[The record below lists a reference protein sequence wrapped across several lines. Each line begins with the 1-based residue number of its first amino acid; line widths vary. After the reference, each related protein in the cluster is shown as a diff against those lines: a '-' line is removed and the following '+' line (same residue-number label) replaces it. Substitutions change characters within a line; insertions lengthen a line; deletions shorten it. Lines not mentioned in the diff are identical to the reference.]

1 MDPEKARQIS
11 AESAAQLQ
19 EGISLLLSRWSALQM
34 AVENEWGGH
43 DSRLKSH
50 QLAAD
55 IFSWLTQSKE
65 PLYIDDLENMLDE
78 FMLSLNTEIADGSIE
93 EIAEKVMIMLE
104 ECLEG
109 NYKSIQILKETNPP
123 RGAVPHI
130 RQGLQDWIVWSGSGP
145 GCRGDGGCTKRELRW
160 GWGEEVALVSV
171 KKSFGSVAWPWRV
184 RQDLGGVQCVG
195 CVKVVRLESGWGPWW
210 HLEVILLW
218 GEESGDGM
226 EGSNEIVA
234 IITSEYCPKGT
245 SDDDDESVGEEDS
258 SEMVVDAPQSQSNP
272 NHKDMVVDEPRQ
284 NVAAEVDDGWT
295 VVASKRNK
303 GRRN

>member
-123 RGAVPHI
+123 MGVVPHI
-130 RQGLQDWIVWSGSGP
+130 RQ
-145 GCRGDGGCTKRELRW
+145 
-160 GWGEEVALVSV
+160 
-171 KKSFGSVAWPWRV
+171 
-184 RQDLGGVQCVG
+184 
-195 CVKVVRLESGWGPWW
+195 
-210 HLEVILLW
+210 
-218 GEESGDGM
+218 
-226 EGSNEIVA
+226 
-234 IITSEYCPKGT
+234 GT
-245 SDDDDESVGEEDS
+245 SDDDDESVGEDDS
-258 SEMVVDAPQSQSNP
+258 SEMVVDAPQSQANP
-272 NHKDMVVDEPRQ
+272 NHKDMMVDEPRQ

>member
-43 DSRLKSH
+43 DSSLKSH
-50 QLAAD
+50 QLASD

-65 PLYIDDLENMLDE
+65 PLYIDDLENLLDE

-93 EIAEKVMIMLE
+93 EIAEKLMVMLE

-130 RQGLQDWIVWSGSGP
+130 RQG
-145 GCRGDGGCTKRELRW
+145 
-160 GWGEEVALVSV
+160 
-171 KKSFGSVAWPWRV
+171 
-184 RQDLGGVQCVG
+184 
-195 CVKVVRLESGWGPWW
+195 
-210 HLEVILLW
+210 
-218 GEESGDGM
+218 
-226 EGSNEIVA
+226 
-234 IITSEYCPKGT
+234 T
-245 SDDDDESVGEEDS
+245 SDDDDESVGDDDS
-258 SEMVVDAPQSQSNP
+258 SEKIVDAPQSQPNP
-272 NHKDMVVDEPRQ
+272 NYKDMMVDEPRQ
-284 NVAAEVDDGWT
+284 NVAAEADDGWT
-295 VVASKRNK
+295 VVASRRNK
-303 GRRN
+303 GRGN